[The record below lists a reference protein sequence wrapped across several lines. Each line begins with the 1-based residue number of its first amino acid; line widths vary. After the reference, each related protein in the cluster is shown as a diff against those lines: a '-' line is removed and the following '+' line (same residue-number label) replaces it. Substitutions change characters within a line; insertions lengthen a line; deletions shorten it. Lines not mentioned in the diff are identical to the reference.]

1 MAFGLFKKT
10 KKADIIIYNGVI
22 MTQNPDLPAAE
33 AAAIRDG
40 LIIAVG
46 DSDKMEE
53 LRDDET
59 EMIDLCGRYVTP
71 GLIDIYSS
79 PAKKVFDGRF
89 LDLSQ
94 CLSLIHILPENLL
107 RAIVR
112 PCN

>member
-46 DSDKMEE
+46 D
-53 LRDDET
+53 
-59 EMIDLCGRYVTP
+59 
-71 GLIDIYSS
+71 
-79 PAKKVFDGRF
+79 
-89 LDLSQ
+89 
-94 CLSLIHILPENLL
+94 
-107 RAIVR
+107 
-112 PCN
+112 

>member
-1 MAFGLFKKT
+1 
-10 KKADIIIYNGVI
+10 

-53 LRDDET
+53 LRDGET

-79 PAKKVFDGRF
+79 PAKKF
-89 LDLSQ
+89 LTAGFSIFLSV
-94 CLSLIHILPENLL
+94 LIW
-107 RAIVR
+107 RASQR
-112 PCN
+112 R